1 MASSISSSDAPLP
14 CLPWRY
20 LFGVALSILVAYILI
35 SEALLAEKGFIPTVQ
50 DSDAR
55 WIKERKR
62 ASELGERALIL
73 IGASRIQLGID
84 LNTLRKTTRLEP
96 VQLAIDGSSYVPV
109 LQGLARDPEIRG
121 TVIIDLMPGPV
132 SFQIGS
138 AGTSQHYQAKYDS
151 LSSAGFDWPT
161 YENLDA
167 ILAKTIRQRLVNYAD
182 GAHPWDSLVN
192 RIANPRATPQYLL
205 SLPDRSRLA
214 DYERVPMPG
223 FYLSRV
229 LRHLGNP
236 PEFDI
241 NQPQTALMDR
251 LSKYIGELQPESA
264 NGQPAQELNDLE
276 TAISAIQ
283 SRGGHVIIL
292 QMPISGLILE
302 ADSRRF
308 PRELYWDRV
317 AASTS
322 ATAIHWQDY
331 PDLSGFFCP
340 DGSHLDKR
348 DTKAFTEKLAAVT
361 GLSRR

>member
-1 MASSISSSDAPLP
+1 MASSISSSDAPP
-14 CLPWRY
+14 PSLPWRNI
-20 LFGVALSILVAYILI
+20 FGVALSILVAYILI
-35 SEALLAEKGFIPTVQ
+35 SETLLAEKGFIPTVQ
-50 DSDAR
+50 DSEAR

-109 LQGLARDPEIRG
+109 LQGLARDPRIRG

-138 AGTSQHYQAKYDS
+138 TGISQNYQAKFDS
-151 LSSAGFDWPT
+151 LSSAGFEWPT
-161 YENLDA
+161 YQNLDA
-167 ILAKTIRQRLVNYAD
+167 RLAETIRQRLVNYAD
-182 GAHPWDSLVN
+182 GARPLDSLAN
-192 RIANPRATPQYLL
+192 RITNPKAMPQYLL

-214 DYERVPMPG
+214 DYQRVSMPD

-241 NQPQTALMDR
+241 SQPQTALMDQ
-251 LSKYIGELQPESA
+251 LSRHIGELQPESA
-264 NGQPAQELNDLE
+264 SGQPAQGMNDLE
-276 TAISAIQ
+276 TSISAIQ
-283 SRGGHVIIL
+283 SRGGRVIIL
-292 QMPISGLILE
+292 QMPTSGLILE

-308 PRELYWDRV
+308 PRALYWDRV
-317 AASTS
+317 VASTT
-322 ATAIHWQDY
+322 ATTIHWQDH

-348 DTKAFTEKLAAVT
+348 DTKAFTEKLVAVA